1 MFSPVSQLCQSLLMS
16 MSSVFRHTTY
26 NSSWS
31 IFYEFSYDSFR
42 ISTVIVKSVGCSLF
56 KDIKILETIRSEE
69 VGIWEVFGGYFRG
82 IWESIKRSV

>member
-1 MFSPVSQLCQSLLMS
+1 MFSPVSQLCQSLL

-42 ISTVIVKSVGCSLF
+42 ISTVKSVGCSLF